1 MKINLQ
7 NYEQYILDYIENNLS
22 PDLRH
27 EFDAFL
33 LLHPEI
39 NEELLQLD
47 EVTILSQ
54 NEISLD
60 KSNLYWTNTLS
71 NSKQNDSLIA
81 FMEGDLNADEA
92 RLLEIELLQNKKMQ
106 NQFKLFQQTKLQSD
120 LNVFFPNKKIL
131 YRRKLGVA
139 TYVYSMAAAAVV
151 LFFLWLPLRQEQGVS
166 TNKLSSMALIENYKP
181 ISKELVKHQA
191 TKISFDKKSQ
201 LKKVLTN
208 ENTTINEAEDFSMN
222 SSSIEILST
231 KNKALNNDFRVFKN
245 IDVLHLNNIGQSMVE
260 VSETKQNK
268 IWLFAEKSVES
279 IGRLTKRKI
288 DFENEYTQA
297 GKLSKLVVSTE
308 NFKFERSFGMN

>member
-1 MKINLQ
+1 
-7 NYEQYILDYIENNLS
+7 
-22 PDLRH
+22 
-27 EFDAFL
+27 
-33 LLHPEI
+33 
-39 NEELLQLD
+39 
-47 EVTILSQ
+47 
-54 NEISLD
+54 
-60 KSNLYWTNTLS
+60 
-71 NSKQNDSLIA
+71 
-81 FMEGDLNADEA
+81 
-92 RLLEIELLQNKKMQ
+92 
-106 NQFKLFQQTKLQSD
+106 
-120 LNVFFPNKKIL
+120 
-131 YRRKLGVA
+131 
-139 TYVYSMAAAAVV
+139 
-151 LFFLWLPLRQEQGVS
+151 
-166 TNKLSSMALIENYKP
+166 MALIENYKP